1 MEIFLTLIC
10 ILLVIYI
17 GYRIMKNQVSFAKVI
32 QMLTPSIVSNGGSI
46 NIDESFETIEEYEDC
61 LLMCQMIYN
70 ADCEMSITDFSKF
83 EENGLRM
90 VGLQIYYTR
99 PAPYE
104 DYRNDDIILM
114 PNSTLKKVRFKGT
127 DGEGEWIWFP
137 GEDFIDFKKGEDY
150 ETSE

>member
-90 VGLQIYYTR
+90 VGL
-99 PAPYE
+99 
-104 DYRNDDIILM
+104 
-114 PNSTLKKVRFKGT
+114 
-127 DGEGEWIWFP
+127 
-137 GEDFIDFKKGEDY
+137 
-150 ETSE
+150 